1 MTLFESNSSE
11 EKKESKKANEL
22 EESMIKLIEKNIEN
36 NTSRATIILTKN
48 EESYK
53 KLQEKFK
60 AEEIY
65 INMNPF
71 DTIEQKIAKQIIMN
85 VNKI

>member
-1 MTLFESNSSE
+1 
-11 EKKESKKANEL
+11 
-22 EESMIKLIEKNIEN
+22 MIKLIEKNIEN

-60 AEEIY
+60 TEEIY

-71 DTIEQKIAKQIIMN
+71 DTLEQKIAQQIIMN